1 MIRKIVVTTFTNKIN
16 KQSFCLLFMIFFISN
31 SAIGANYY
39 SDSAAITHNNIVP
52 SANLFEFEGVFVI
65 SSEKIKI
72 GTNGAYAVTIKK
84 VKNGQEL
91 QHFTIKN
98 LITNQPDND
107 FILPKWGVYRSR
119 KKAAQLRDEALR
131 LNEFSIKEEVKKLY

>member
-1 MIRKIVVTTFTNKIN
+1 MMRKILVTTFTNKIN
-16 KQSFCLLFMIFFISN
+16 KHSFCLLFMIFLISN
-31 SAIGANYY
+31 SSIGANYY
-39 SDSAAITHNNIVP
+39 IDCEAITHKNIVP

-72 GTNGAYAVTIKK
+72 GTNGAYAITIKK

-98 LITNQPDND
+98 LIANKPDND
-107 FILPKWGVYRSR
+107 FILPKRGVYRSR
-119 KKAAQLRDEALR
+119 KKTAELRDEAVR
-131 LNEFSIKEEVKKLY
+131 LIEFSIKEEVKKLY